1 MSTES
6 QIIANRENSLKST
19 GPKTAAGKAKV
30 SRNAVKHGFTSN
42 EIVVA
47 EEEREN
53 FEYLR
58 DSLIVSVCPANT
70 PEQLVFSQL
79 LYAAWNL
86 ERIRIREGNCLLT
99 GLDALSDPATAKEL
113 ELLHRYSVRFE
124 RSYHRNMNELKKL
137 QTSRAIS
144 ERWTA
149 KTGEKPPL
157 LVDVAKVTKQSQQF
171 DNGEFYDH
179 VFHKTPAEA
188 DEMYAQ
194 MVADARASEQSLK
207 EIDDLTDF
215 DHEGDDPDGMKLWR
229 ALAERNR

>member
-1 MSTES
+1 MSTEAR
-6 QIIANRENSLKST
+6 ITANRENSLKST
-19 GPKTAAGKAKV
+19 GPKTPDGKAKV

-137 QTSRAIS
+137 QTSRAIT

-157 LVDVAKVTKQSQQF
+157 LVDVANVTKQSQQF

-179 VFHKTPAEA
+179 VFQETPAEA
-188 DEMYAQ
+188 DELYTQ
-194 MVADARASEQSLK
+194 MLAEARANEQALK
-207 EIDDLTDF
+207 EMAALDDFEDK
-215 DHEGDDPDGMKLWR
+215 DDDPDGMKLLR
-229 ALAERNR
+229 ALVERNR